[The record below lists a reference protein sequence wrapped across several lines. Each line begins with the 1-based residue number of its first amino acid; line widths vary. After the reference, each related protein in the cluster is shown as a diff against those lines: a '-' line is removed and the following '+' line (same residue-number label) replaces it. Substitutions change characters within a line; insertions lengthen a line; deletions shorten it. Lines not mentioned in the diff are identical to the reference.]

1 MKVKTLA
8 AAESLSMLTL
18 ITLMV
23 AVIKVGSF
31 ISGIS
36 HYEFVSSEYCKQL
49 VGGFEFFVL
58 YCGLGLGPT
67 FLNDAPI

>member
-8 AAESLSMLTL
+8 AAESLSILTL

-23 AVIKVGSF
+23 AVKVGSF
-31 ISGIS
+31 ISGIA

>member
-8 AAESLSMLTL
+8 AAESLSILTL

-23 AVIKVGSF
+23 AVKVGSF